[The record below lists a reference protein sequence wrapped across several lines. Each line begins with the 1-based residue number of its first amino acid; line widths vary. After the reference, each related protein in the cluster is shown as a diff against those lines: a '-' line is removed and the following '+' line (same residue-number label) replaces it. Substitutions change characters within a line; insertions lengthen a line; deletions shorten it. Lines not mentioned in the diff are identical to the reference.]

1 MFCDKACDPVMGEYE
16 VAGDVH
22 VPFGTARANTDFG
35 AGGGNQFFI
44 ENYADRLR
52 LVREHPLGQ

>member
-1 MFCDKACDPVMGEYE
+1 MGEYE
-16 VAGDVH
+16 VLGDMY
-22 VPFGTARANTDFG
+22 VPSGTARANTSVG

-52 LVREHPLGQ
+52 LVREHPLGH